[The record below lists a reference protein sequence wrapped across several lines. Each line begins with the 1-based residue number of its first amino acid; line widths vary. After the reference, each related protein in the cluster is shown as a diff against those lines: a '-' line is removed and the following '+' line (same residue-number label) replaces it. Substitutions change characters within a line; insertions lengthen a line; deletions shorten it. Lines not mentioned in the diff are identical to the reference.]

1 MRSFVSLLVLCSALN
16 LFALQLP
23 KPVGSPTTASAGVAT
38 QPALPAITFSS
49 VGPVSSIQMT
59 GTVNWTYGSDQQT
72 GTVTLQANA
81 NGQSRMTL
89 GLPSGNRIE
98 TQNAF
103 SESQRQCSWSG
114 VDAVAHTTPA
124 HQCWGAATWFLPQ
137 ITMQAGAGATD
148 DVASVAQ
155 TGDANIIR
163 LHHERHVADV
173 SDALTGQLIAHLSA
187 VDLDINAATGLP
199 VMLAFAAHPDNDAG
213 VDIGVEVHYS
223 AYSTFSG
230 VTIPTHIQKFIN
242 HSLVLDLQIADVQ
255 VQLSTPTTTSASSS
269 TLQ

>member
-1 MRSFVSLLVLCSALN
+1 MRLFGSLVVLCSALN
-16 LFALQLP
+16 LFAFQVP
-23 KPVGSPTTASAGVAT
+23 KSVNLATASAAVAT

-49 VGPVSSIQMT
+49 VGPVASIQMT
-59 GTVNWTYGSDQQT
+59 GTVNWSYGSDQQT

-81 NGQSRMTL
+81 NGQSRMIL

-98 TQNAF
+98 IQNAF

-114 VDAVAHTTPA
+114 ADAVVHTTPA
-124 HQCWGAATWFLPQ
+124 HQCWAAATWFLPQ
-137 ITMQAGAGATD
+137 ITMQTGGGATD
-148 DVASVAQ
+148 DVASVVQ

-173 SDALTGQLIAHLSA
+173 GDAATGQLIAHLSA

-199 VMLAFAAHPDNDAG
+199 VMMAFAAHPDNDAG
-213 VDIGVEVHYS
+213 ADLGVEAHYS

-230 VTIPTHIQKFIN
+230 VTVPTHIQKFIN
-242 HSLVLDLQIADVQ
+242 HSLVLDLQIASVQ
-255 VQLSTPTTTSASSS
+255 VQLAAPTTTSASSL

>member
-1 MRSFVSLLVLCSALN
+1 MRLFLPLIVLFCAVNAFSFQTTKSATN
-16 LFALQLP
+16 E
-23 KPVGSPTTASAGVAT
+23 TASATT
-38 QPALPAITFSS
+38 QTALPAITFSS
-49 VGPVSSIQMT
+49 VGSVSSIQMT
-59 GTVNWTYGSDQQT
+59 GTANWTYGSDEQT

-81 NGQSRMTL
+81 NGQSRMLL

-98 TQNAF
+98 IQNAF

-114 VDAVAHTTPA
+114 ADAVAHTTA
-124 HQCWGAATWFLPQ
+124 THQCWSAATWFLPQ
-137 ITMQAGAGATD
+137 ITMQTGAGATD
-148 DVASVAQ
+148 DVASVVQ
-155 TGDANIIR
+155 TGNVGIIR

-173 SDALTGQLIAHLSA
+173 ADAATGQLIAHLSA
-187 VDLDINAATGLP
+187 VDLDISNATGLP
-199 VMLAFAAHPDNDAG
+199 VMMAFAAHPDNDAG

-230 VTIPTHIQKFIN
+230 VTVPTHIQKFIN

-255 VQLSTPTTTSASSS
+255 VQLAAPTTTSASLS